1 MADEEKTVNE
11 AAKAPA
17 KKTAAKKAPGKK
29 AAAKKAVAEKA
40 PGKKTAAKKTAA
52 KKAATKKP
60 AAKKAVAENVPGT
73 KAAVKKTEPKSDSA
87 VRKLSVTL
95 VRSKNGRLK
104 THKACVAGLG
114 LRRMHQT
121 VQVIDT
127 PENRGMIN
135 KVQYMLNVEE
145 I

>member
-1 MADEEKTVNE
+1 MADEEKTVK
-11 AAKAPA
+11 KAA
-17 KKTAAKKAPGKK
+17 KKTAVKKAASKK
-29 AAAKKAVAEKA
+29 AAAKKAVAKKAAPKAAAEKSAA
-40 PGKKTAAKKTAA
+40 PKVEA
-52 KKAATKKP
+52 KKAAP
-60 AAKKAVAENVPGT
+60 KKA
-73 KAAVKKTEPKSDSA
+73 AAPKSDSG
-87 VRKLSVTL
+87 VKKLSVTL

-104 THKACVAGLG
+104 SHKACVAGLG

-145 I
+145 V

>member
-1 MADEEKTVNE
+1 MADEEKTVK
-11 AAKAPA
+11 KAA
-17 KKTAAKKAPGKK
+17 KKTAVKKAATKK
-29 AAAKKAVAEKA
+29 AAAKKAVA
-40 PGKKTAAKKTAA
+40 
-52 KKAATKKP
+52 KKAV
-60 AAKKAVAENVPGT
+60 AKKAVAK
-73 KAAVKKTEPKSDSA
+73 KAAAPKVEAKKAAPEKAAAPKSDSG
-87 VRKLSVTL
+87 VKKLSVTL

-104 THKACVAGLG
+104 SHKACVAGLG

-145 I
+145 V